1 MLENKKILIVG
12 LGLLGGSFASALRG
26 QGCEV
31 GAITRRQSSID
42 YALQKG
48 IISHG
53 MAEVNP
59 EYVGQFDLLIFALYP
74 HVFVEWIEKYQGY
87 IKPGAIITDVTGVKS
102 CIVPKIKAMLRPDLE
117 FVPAHPM
124 AGREVYGVENSDPSI
139 FEGANFIITPGP
151 DNTPKA
157 VALVQ
162 ELSSKLGFR
171 KCSTLSPEEHDEMI
185 GFLSQL
191 PHCIAVALMAS
202 KDSKHL
208 VDYTGDSFRDFTR
221 IANINGEM
229 WSELFIDN
237 KAELLQGMDLFLGEF
252 LKLRQAI
259 ESSDVDKMKEMMA
272 LSSLRRS
279 YFGNKKR

>member
-1 MLENKKILIVG
+1 
-12 LGLLGGSFASALRG
+12 
-26 QGCEV
+26 
-31 GAITRRQSSID
+31 
-42 YALQKG
+42 
-48 IISHG
+48 
-53 MAEVNP
+53 
-59 EYVGQFDLLIFALYP
+59 
-74 HVFVEWIEKYQGY
+74 
-87 IKPGAIITDVTGVKS
+87 
-102 CIVPKIKAMLRPDLE
+102 
-117 FVPAHPM
+117 
-124 AGREVYGVENSDPSI
+124 
-139 FEGANFIITPGP
+139 
-151 DNTPKA
+151 
-157 VALVQ
+157 
-162 ELSSKLGFR
+162 
-171 KCSTLSPEEHDEMI
+171 MI